1 MKFQN
6 PNIHL
11 SKVSNFTEKWKNQ
24 SKFQNSVFL
33 SKFDGKFS
41 KLNQVIFS
49 SAPISIPNMKA
60 LAQILFEI
68 SCTQDFQILFSKGH
82 NSEKGHNSDMKKIRV
97 NYFFMRNSHMKFQN
111 PTIHRSKV
119 NGRTHTQTD
128 KPKAI
133 CPSNF
138 FKVGGI
144 KKEDILSPHLY
155 GKINRLFV

>member
-1 MKFQN
+1 MKKIWVNYFFMRKLYMKFQN

-41 KLNQVIFS
+41 KLNQVIYS
-49 SAPISIPNMKA
+49 SAPISIPNIKA

-82 NSEKGHNSDMKKIRV
+82 NSEKGHNSDMKK
-97 NYFFMRNSHMKFQN
+97 NTGQLFFHEEY
-111 PTIHRSKV
+111 THEISKPY
-119 NGRTHTQTD
+119 HS
-128 KPKAI
+128 P
-133 CPSNF
+133 
-138 FKVGGI
+138 FK
-144 KKEDILSPHLY
+144 S
-155 GKINRLFV
+155 